1 MKVIISLLLA
11 LFLVACGDN
20 KSSSSSAKEVLPVS
34 NVKVSTTQQA
44 VSKVKDMAS
53 SAVDTT
59 EKAFVKTKE
68 VGVKVTKKIKEVIAT
83 NSSKSGATIFKSC
96 AGCHGQKAGK
106 KALGKSEIIAG
117 WNSSKLQTALK
128 AYKSGTRNKHGM
140 GVIMKGQTSKLSE
153 SDIKSVSN
161 YISKL

>member
-83 NSSKSGATIFKSC
+83 
-96 AGCHGQKAGK
+96 
-106 KALGKSEIIAG
+106 AG